1 MDFASPPR
9 RVLLYCPCTSE
20 ALPLT
25 PPKTGAGIG
34 SYRIMSLSKIGRY
47 QIQAELGRGAMGIV
61 YRGFDPNI
69 GRTVAI
75 KAILLD
81 TGDPQAIQRLQ
92 REAQAAGI
100 LSHPN
105 IVTVYDAGEDNGL
118 FYIAME
124 LVVGDTLQQVMASG
138 PIPVEQAIPIVAQ
151 VGAALDYAHTRQ
163 IIHRDVKPAN
173 IMVSEGRVK
182 VMDFGIAK
190 IIGSGMTTTGEIL
203 GTPAY
208 MSPELVKGLTLD
220 GSSDLF
226 SLGAMFYQMVTGVKP
241 FTGDSITTLLYKIL
255 QEDPP
260 PPSAV
265 NRSLPPGL
273 DYPVLKTLAKE
284 PAARYPNCAQFLAD
298 LKNYP
303 AVSGAVPLSGPSLE
317 AMVVDREQLAREQ
330 ATQLETG
337 LLQWARERKSL
348 LAVAAGVLLALAGVI
363 WQLNRPPMPNP
374 ETPPERTV
382 APAPAPAPEPPATP
396 PARQAVPPPASPP
409 ARSQTPPPAPTPRA
423 QPALTTPTRPWL
435 TVPGEAGR
443 VAVHTE
449 PQGARIFINGEETP
463 YRSPVNFAVVPG
475 RYQITVERSGYA
487 SETRE
492 VVVRK
497 DQMAPVQLELNR
509 KQD

>member
-1 MDFASPPR
+1 
-9 RVLLYCPCTSE
+9 
-20 ALPLT
+20 
-25 PPKTGAGIG
+25 
-34 SYRIMSLSKIGRY
+34 MSLSMVGRY

-69 GRTVAI
+69 GRAVAI
-75 KAILLD
+75 KTILLD
-81 TGDPQAIQRLQ
+81 TGNPEAVQRLQ
-92 REAQAAGI
+92 REARAAGI

-124 LVVGDTLQQVMASG
+124 LVEGETLQQVMASG
-138 PIPVEQAIPIVAQ
+138 PIPVEQAIPTMEQI
-151 VGAALDYAHTRQ
+151 GAALDYAHTRK
-163 IIHRDVKPAN
+163 IVHRDVKPAN

-190 IIGSGMTTTGEIL
+190 IAGVGMTSTGEIL
-203 GTPAY
+203 GTPVY
-208 MSPELVKGLTLD
+208 MSPELVKGMTVD
-220 GSSDLF
+220 GRSDIF
-226 SLGAMFYQMVTGVKP
+226 SLGAMLYEMVTGAKP
-241 FTGDSITTLLYKIL
+241 FWGDTLPTILYKIL

-260 PPSAV
+260 APSTV

-273 DYPVLKTLAKE
+273 DDVVRKALAKE
-284 PAARYPNCAQFLAD
+284 PSARYPNCAQFLAD

-303 AVSGAVPLSGPSLE
+303 AVSEAVPLSGPSLE
-317 AMVVDREQLAREQ
+317 AMVVDRKQLAREQ
-330 ATQLETG
+330 ATQRETG

-363 WQLNRPPMPNP
+363 WQVNRPPMPNP

-382 APAPAPAPEPPATP
+382 APSPAPAPKPPTTP

-423 QPALTTPTRPWL
+423 QPAPTTPTRPWV

-497 DQMAPVQLELNR
+497 DQMAPVQLELKR